1 MKKTFKQTVANIEDA
16 SRDTDKVLK
25 AARLQRNPDSYM
37 TGEQKYILIMA
48 AIAIIGVIGFFSIFV
63 LATVLG

>member
-1 MKKTFKQTVANIEDA
+1 MKKTFKQAIANIEDA

-37 TGEQKYILIMA
+37 TGEMKYNL
-48 AIAIIGVIGFFSIFV
+48 AIAVIVLVGVIGFFSIFV

>member
-1 MKKTFKQTVANIEDA
+1 MKTFKQAVANIEDA

-37 TGEQKYILIMA
+37 TGEQKFNL
-48 AIAIIGVIGFFSIFV
+48 IIGIIVLVGILGFFSIMF
-63 LATVLG
+63 LPLILG